1 MAASDPKRTFQVAG
15 WKGGHV
21 IIPSNRYLGTWHTVG
36 SWAGFFSVIGSA
48 SAALLGLLFVSISIN
63 APATLGK
70 GQDHS
75 RRLAEQA
82 FQNYLAVLMVSL
94 LALIPDMSLTTFSKV
109 TLLITGIWVVWVF
122 IRLYQGMMG
131 EGSIRFRI
139 RSLRRHVTSLIGYAM
154 LVITALRMALTGEDE
169 RDWFAVAVIILLF
182 SATRVCWQF
191 LVRIAETEEKKPR

>member
-1 MAASDPKRTFQVAG
+1 M
-15 WKGGHV
+15 

>member
-1 MAASDPKRTFQVAG
+1 MENWS
-15 WKGGHV
+15 
-21 IIPSNRYLGTWHTVG
+21 S
-36 SWAGFFSVIGSA
+36 FFSVIGSA

-94 LALIPDMSLTTFSKV
+94 LTLIPDMSLA
-109 TLLITGIWVVWVF
+109 TLGKSTMLIAGIWVVWVF

-131 EGSIRFRI
+131 EGSIQSRI
-139 RSLRRHVTSLIGYAM
+139 RSLRRHLASMIGYAM
-154 LVITALRMALTGEDE
+154 LFIAAVLMASSGKDE
-169 RDWFAVAVIILLF
+169 RDLFAAASIVLLF

-191 LVRIAETEEKKPR
+191 LVRIAETEAG

>member
-1 MAASDPKRTFQVAG
+1 MENWS
-15 WKGGHV
+15 
-21 IIPSNRYLGTWHTVG
+21 S
-36 SWAGFFSVIGSA
+36 FFSVIGSA

-94 LALIPDMSLTTFSKV
+94 LTLIPDMSLA
-109 TLLITGIWVVWVF
+109 TLAKSTMLIAGIWVVWVF

-131 EGSIRFRI
+131 KGTIQFRI
-139 RSLRRHVTSLIGYAM
+139 RSLRPHLSSLIGYAM
-154 LVITALRMALTGEDE
+154 LIIAAVLMASSGKDE
-169 RDWFAVAVIILLF
+169 RDLFAGAGIVLLL
-182 SATRVCWQF
+182 SATRVSWQF
-191 LVRIAETEEKKPR
+191 LVRIAETEAKKPR